1 MQPDHETLRVLD
13 EAAALERIGG
23 DRQLL
28 GEIAGLFLQE
38 YPELLGTMR
47 MALASGDA
55 KELERAAHSL
65 KGSASNF
72 GAYACVEAAL
82 DLERQARGQDL
93 GSAPDGLGRLES
105 RLADLHPE
113 LQRLAGQS

>member
-1 MQPDHETLRVLD
+1 MQSNNEALRVVD

-28 GEIAGLFLQE
+28 REIAALFLQE
-38 YPELLGTMR
+38 YPELLETMR
-47 MALASGDA
+47 NALAAGDA
-55 KELERAAHSL
+55 KALERAAHSL

-82 DLERQARGQDL
+82 DLERMARGADL
-93 GSAPDGLGRLES
+93 ERCHEGFNTLTV
-105 RLADLHPE
+105 RLAALHAE
-113 LQRLAGQS
+113 LVRLAGE